1 MSEPILGMS
10 MPRAR
15 VSRSALE
22 RNIARALRAAPGAAI
37 DLRRD
42 ACGHGVRLVAAAARA
57 AGVTCAIA
65 EERADRCGLAR
76 AAEPALPLEAVFGL
90 EGRGEPAMTLVA
102 PVLQIKPLC
111 AGDGVSYG
119 YRHRA
124 DRDTRVALVSG
135 GYAQGVAR
143 AIGSSASVVF
153 GGKEAPIIGRVAM
166 DVCVVDIGDLDVA
179 VRDEAQ
185 FFGAGRPDLLHAW
198 AEATGWTELELAAVA
213 GLSVPREEI
222 A

>member
-1 MSEPILGMS
+1 

-22 RNIARALRAAPGAAI
+22 RNIARALRAAPGASI

-42 ACGHGVRLVAAAARA
+42 ACGHGAPLVAAAARA

-65 EERADRCGLAR
+65 EEHVDGYELVCSAS
-76 AAEPALPLEAVFGL
+76 PALPLEAVFGL

-102 PVLQIKPLC
+102 PVLQVKPLY

-143 AIGSSASVVF
+143 AIGSSASVMLA
-153 GGKEAPIIGRVAM
+153 GTEAPIVGRVAM
-166 DVCVVDIGDLDVA
+166 DVCVVDIGDLGVE
-179 VRDEAQ
+179 VGDEAQ
-185 FFGAGRPDLLHAW
+185 FFGAGRPEMLRAW
-198 AEATGWTELELAAVA
+198 AHATGWTEIELAAVV
-213 GLSVPREEI
+213 GLRVPREET

>member
-1 MSEPILGMS
+1 

-42 ACGHGVRLVAAAARA
+42 ACGHGAPLVAAAARA

-65 EERADRCGLAR
+65 EEDAGRCGLAS
-76 AAEPALPLEAVFGL
+76 AATRALPLEAVFGL
-90 EGRGEPAMTLVA
+90 EGKGEPVMTLVA
-102 PVLQIKPLC
+102 PVLQVKPLY

-124 DRDTRVALVSG
+124 ARDTRVALVSG

-143 AIGSSASVVF
+143 AIGSRASVLIA
-153 GGKEAPIIGRVAM
+153 GAEAPIVGRVAM

-179 VRDEAQ
+179 VRDEAL
-185 FFGAGRPDLLHAW
+185 FFGTDRPDLLRAW
-198 AEATGWTELELAAVA
+198 AEATGWTELELAAVV
-213 GLSVPREEI
+213 GLCASREE
-222 A
+222 AA

>member
-1 MSEPILGMS
+1 MSDPILGMS

-22 RNIARALRAAPGAAI
+22 RNIARALRAAPDAAI

-42 ACGHGVRLVAAAARA
+42 ACGHGAPLVAAAARA

-65 EERADRCGLAR
+65 EEGADRCGLAF
-76 AAEPALPLEAVFGL
+76 AATRALPLEAVFGL
-90 EGRGEPAMTLVA
+90 EGKGEPVMTLVA
-102 PVLQIKPLC
+102 PVLQVKPLY

-143 AIGSSASVVF
+143 AIGSRASVLIA
-153 GGKEAPIIGRVAM
+153 GAEAPIVGRVAM

-179 VRDEAQ
+179 VRDEAL
-185 FFGAGRPDLLHAW
+185 FFGADRPDLLRAW
-198 AEATGWTELELAAVA
+198 AGATGWTELELAAVV
-213 GLSVPREEI
+213 GLCVPRE
-222 A
+222 AAA